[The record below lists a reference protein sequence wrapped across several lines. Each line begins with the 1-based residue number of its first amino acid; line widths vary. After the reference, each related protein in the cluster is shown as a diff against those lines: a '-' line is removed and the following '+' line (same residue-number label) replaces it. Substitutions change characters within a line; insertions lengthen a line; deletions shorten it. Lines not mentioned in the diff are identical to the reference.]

1 MQWRLRSHEKGE
13 SRQPDSEQ
21 LTNISFNGLWAGHQ
35 LGSGAGAGRGW
46 SAGDKLILILHS
58 ATLATVVTMFLHSAG
73 AGLEAFCRDYSDI
86 GRTKQAATPFV
97 KHQILEFFNFDNF
110 EIAAVVSSFN
120 KQGDRECEYCL
131 YILKST

>member
-1 MQWRLRSHEKGE
+1 MQRRLRSHEKGE

-58 ATLATVVTMFLHSAG
+58 ATLASLATVVTMFLHSAG

-97 KHQILEFFNFDNF
+97 KHQILEFFNFDTD
-110 EIAAVVSSFN
+110 IHKWLV
-120 KQGDRECEYCL
+120 
-131 YILKST
+131 

>member
-21 LTNISFNGLWAGHQ
+21 LTNISFNGLWAGRQ

-58 ATLATVVTMFLHSAG
+58 ATLASLATVVTMFLHSAG

-97 KHQILEFFNFDNF
+97 KHQILEFFNFDTD
-110 EIAAVVSSFN
+110 IHVHKWLV
-120 KQGDRECEYCL
+120 
-131 YILKST
+131 

>member
-58 ATLATVVTMFLHSAG
+58 ATLASLATVVTMFLHSAG

-97 KHQILEFFNFDNF
+97 KHQILEFFNFDTDTHKWRQL
-110 EIAAVVSSFN
+110 VVV
-120 KQGDRECEYCL
+120 
-131 YILKST
+131 

>member
-13 SRQPDSEQ
+13 SRQPDSEREQ

-58 ATLATVVTMFLHSAG
+58 ATLASLATVVTMFLHSAG

-86 GRTKQAATPFV
+86 GQASS
-97 KHQILEFFNFDNF
+97 H
-110 EIAAVVSSFN
+110 AVCKTSNIRV
-120 KQGDRECEYCL
+120 L
-131 YILKST
+131 

>member
-86 GRTKQAATPFV
+86 GRTKQAATLFV
-97 KHQILEFFNFDNF
+97 KHQILEFFNFDTDIHNWL
-110 EIAAVVSSFN
+110 V
-120 KQGDRECEYCL
+120 
-131 YILKST
+131 